1 MHTGRTS
8 LPGGTLFR
16 GAGGWRPSTHTQ
28 SDRGSPKAW
37 SHPASGQGHCE
48 NSRSPRPCSPKSAS
62 RGKRVQEVSQ
72 ELGKAEGP
80 SPQPWEAAQE
90 GEVGA
95 LWGRAAVEASQGEME
110 EAAPG
115 QAPPPTAKPRSL
127 LHLTQLHT
135 DDQLGLGRHVL
146 EHVRLEP
153 PQHVGPQQI
162 MQLLDL
168 VFFGD
173 VGKLFQ
179 EALQVAT
186 KKELG

>member
-1 MHTGRTS
+1 MGEGGCGGK
-8 LPGGTLFR
+8 PGGDGGGGPR
-16 GAGGWRPSTHTQ
+16 AGPPWPS
-28 SDRGSPKAW
+28 
-37 SHPASGQGHCE
+37 
-48 NSRSPRPCSPKSAS
+48 
-62 RGKRVQEVSQ
+62 
-72 ELGKAEGP
+72 
-80 SPQPWEAAQE
+80 
-90 GEVGA
+90 
-95 LWGRAAVEASQGEME
+95 
-110 EAAPG
+110 
-115 QAPPPTAKPRSL
+115 PRSL

-135 DDQLGLGRHVL
+135 DNQLGLGRHVL